1 MSNTTTTSLIHVFTR
16 LLFIAMGIALLC
28 LPAGCPPRPDKISRG
43 GIGPTEA
50 LQSKDITDISLIM
63 LEEAGLRHAWPA
75 VRLPLGEDRTIKRI
89 FYHNGRLYTLT
100 DHNQL
105 FALDG
110 NNGNILWSQQ
120 LPAPL
125 AICSAVQY
133 YQDNLLFI
141 ISDTF
146 LQVRET
152 NGEILEERKLDYSIS
167 TNAARTGNLL
177 FFGSNNRRFYGLSL
191 EKGITLWQNLCSAK
205 PVGVVTVNGNM
216 VYFVTEDH
224 MLYVSLN
231 NKRQL
236 IWRHQAFGDLPG
248 VVVDQ
253 DQCFLPSDD
262 TMLYCFDAATGKQ
275 HWKYPAGGGLRE
287 LPVLTKSAVYQH
299 VDQKS
304 LLCLERQSNSENG
317 QLRWEL
323 NRGRCLLA
331 ENGTISYCL
340 TMDDVLTLKDN
351 LTGGTPLSFYVPHV
365 DLYAS
370 NNENALIFL
379 ASENGTILAL
389 KPK

>member
-1 MSNTTTTSLIHVFTR
+1 
-16 LLFIAMGIALLC
+16 
-28 LPAGCPPRPDKISRG
+28 
-43 GIGPTEA
+43 
-50 LQSKDITDISLIM
+50 
-63 LEEAGLRHAWPA
+63 
-75 VRLPLGEDRTIKRI
+75 
-89 FYHNGRLYTLT
+89 
-100 DHNQL
+100 
-105 FALDG
+105 
-110 NNGNILWSQQ
+110 
-120 LPAPL
+120 
-125 AICSAVQY
+125 
-133 YQDNLLFI
+133 
-141 ISDTF
+141 
-146 LQVRET
+146 
-152 NGEILEERKLDYSIS
+152 
-167 TNAARTGNLL
+167 
-177 FFGSNNRRFYGLSL
+177 
-191 EKGITLWQNLCSAK
+191 
-205 PVGVVTVNGNM
+205 
-216 VYFVTEDH
+216 